1 MSTYECS
8 RDIFYIIFSSYFLN
22 VYREGF
28 VTWDPMRIKASW
40 VDLEKEKSY
49 FEKFIRKQNSKHMTN
64 LSQTNSCVSW

>member
-1 MSTYECS
+1 MNVQEIY
-8 RDIFYIIFSSYFLN
+8 FYIIFSSYFLN

-49 FEKFIRKQNSKHMTN
+49 FWKVYKKTKF
-64 LSQTNSCVSW
+64 QTHDKFESNK